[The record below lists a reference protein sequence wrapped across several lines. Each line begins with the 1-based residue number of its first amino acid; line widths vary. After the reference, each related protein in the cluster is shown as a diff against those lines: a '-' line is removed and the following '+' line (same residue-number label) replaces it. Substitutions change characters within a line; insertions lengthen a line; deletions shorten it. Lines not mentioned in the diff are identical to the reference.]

1 MTSGQRRCLTD
12 ESVADGT
19 SRLSEEGVP
28 LSVELL
34 DALRPV
40 TDHPL
45 PKVRQLYL
53 KLYEAIELGHLPFD
67 SQLPS
72 SRQLAVLLG
81 LGRNTVISVYEQLTA
96 EGLLH
101 ADGRRGTRV
110 VRKVVVTSRSTAN
123 VVQWSL
129 SDRCSSLLSRQSRSR
144 VLAPG
149 EPDCSLFPAAQ
160 WRKALGKTYRLGID
174 QLGYQRESLQETR
187 EAIARYLAT
196 YRSLYVSPRQ
206 IIVTSSTR
214 QSLNLAAALFTKAGD
229 VAWAECPGY
238 VGAVD
243 AFRLHG
249 LDVIPCKVDAAGLVP
264 SPKSRKPSLI
274 YLTPCFQFPLGTSLD
289 PVRREEL
296 LSLSR
301 THGSVVFEDDYDSE
315 FRDNLQPRPALAA
328 EPGGARVLHAGT
340 FSKLLFPAVRVA
352 WLVVPES
359 CADAANQYLRVIGG
373 GNNTIA
379 QAAVT
384 ELLDNGSIAK
394 HLKRARQ
401 VYGQRRRQL
410 VAALADCDNLLPV
423 ENSSAC
429 LSLVLRLERSV
440 SLPRLMSALDD
451 QDIGPQPLE
460 YLDWSMKDPKRC
472 KALVIG
478 LGNVDTVEID
488 DAVARL
494 KKALR
499 SAEDNLGSF
508 R

>member
-1 MTSGQRRCLTD
+1 MTSEQSKCQRVGLVDNRAPVSSD
-12 ESVADGT
+12 A
-19 SRLSEEGVP
+19 GVP
-28 LSVELL
+28 LSAELIA
-34 DALRPV
+34 ALRPV
-40 TDHPL
+40 SDHAL

-53 KLYEAIELGHLPFD
+53 KLYEAIELGHLPYD

-72 SRQLAVLLG
+72 SRQMASLLG

-110 VRKVVVTSRSTAN
+110 VRKVIASASSTLN
-123 VVQWSL
+123 DVQWSL
-129 SDRCSSLLSRQSRSR
+129 SDTRSVSVSRRGQSR

-149 EPDCSLFPAAQ
+149 EPDCSLFPAAH
-160 WRKALGKTYRLGID
+160 WRSALDKASRLDAD
-174 QLGYQRESLQETR
+174 QLGYQHDSLLETR

-196 YRSLYVSPRQ
+196 YRSLYVSARQ
-206 IIVTSSTR
+206 IVVTSSTR
-214 QSLNLAAALFTKAGD
+214 QSLNLAAALFTRAGD

-249 LDVIPCKVDAAGLVP
+249 LEVVPCKVDSAGLVP
-264 SPKSRKPSLI
+264 PSNNREPSLI
-274 YLTPCFQFPLGTSLD
+274 YLTPCFQYPFGVSLG
-289 PVRREEL
+289 PARREQL
-296 LSLSR
+296 LSLSK

-328 EPGGARVLHAGT
+328 EVGGARVLHAGT
-340 FSKLLFPAVRVA
+340 FSKLLFPAVRVG

-359 CADAANQYLRVIGG
+359 CADAANQCLRVIGG

-384 ELLDNGSIAK
+384 ELLENGSIAR

-410 VAALADCDNLLPV
+410 VAALGDCEHVFPV
-423 ENSSAC
+423 ESISGC
-429 LSLVLRLERSV
+429 LSLVLQLKRSV
-440 SLPRLMSALDD
+440 SLAALTDALAFRN
-451 QDIGPQPLE
+451 IGPQPLE
-460 YLDWSMKDPKRC
+460 YLDWRLKSPKRC

-478 LGNVDTVEID
+478 LGNVDTLGID

-494 KKALR
+494 KSALK
-499 SAEDNLGSF
+499 SVEST
-508 R
+508 

>member
-1 MTSGQRRCLTD
+1 MKNGLRSSLDDEPLEKRTSQ
-12 ESVADGT
+12 
-19 SRLSEEGVP
+19 LSEECVA
-28 LSVELL
+28 LSIELL
-34 DALRPV
+34 DALRP
-40 TDHPL
+40 TSNHPL

-53 KLYEAIELGHLPFD
+53 KLYDAIELGHLPFD

-72 SRQLAVLLG
+72 SRHMAVLLG

-96 EGLLH
+96 EGLLQ

-110 VRKVVVTSRSTAN
+110 VRQVVATSRSTADLL
-123 VVQWSL
+123 QWPL
-129 SDRCSSLLSRQSRSR
+129 SDRCSALLSRQSRSR

-149 EPDCSLFPAAQ
+149 EPDSSLFPAVQ
-160 WRKALGKTYRLGID
+160 WRKALDKTYRLGVD

-206 IIVTSSTR
+206 IIVTTSTR
-214 QSLNLAAALFTKAGD
+214 QSLNLAAAMFTKAGD

-249 LDVIPCKVDAAGLVP
+249 LEVIPCKVDSAGLVP
-264 SPKSRKPSLI
+264 PLKRRRPSLI
-274 YLTPCFQFPLGTSLD
+274 YLTPCFQYPLGMSLN
-289 PVRREEL
+289 PVRRTEL
-296 LSLSR
+296 LLLSKKY
-301 THGSVVFEDDYDSE
+301 GSVVFEDDYDSE

-379 QAAVT
+379 QAAVA
-384 ELLDNGSIAK
+384 ELLDNGSIAR

-410 VAALADCDNLLPV
+410 VAALGDCDSVFPV

-429 LSLVLRLERSV
+429 LSLVLRLKKSV
-440 SLPRLMSALDD
+440 ALSPLTDSLAD
-451 QDIGPQPLE
+451 QGIGPQPLE
-460 YLDWSMKDPKRC
+460 YLDWRMKDPKRC

-478 LGNVDTVEID
+478 LGNVDTLGID

-494 KKALR
+494 KSALR
-499 SAEDNLGSF
+499 SVEST
-508 R
+508 